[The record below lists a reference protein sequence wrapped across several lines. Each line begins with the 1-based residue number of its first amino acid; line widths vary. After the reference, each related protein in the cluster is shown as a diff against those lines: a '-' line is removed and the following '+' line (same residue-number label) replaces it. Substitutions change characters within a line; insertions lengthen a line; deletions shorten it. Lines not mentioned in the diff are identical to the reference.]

1 MGRVKALLHGDS
13 IPAPFSKQVFRMV
26 LAGLVLFL
34 PLVVF
39 LALLVREGNRSID
52 VTKAELD
59 GVTYISALRPLGQ
72 LLAEHRGLTNTYLA
86 GEADLDGR
94 IATLGDRIDGEFTR
108 LITEFPKETKRL
120 EAQRWVV
127 GLRLAWLQVRENWT
141 SMERSDVFSAHTDL
155 ISKLFQLIRHVANTS
170 MLILDGD
177 LESYHLMD
185 LIVNRLLQTGELVGR
200 LRGLS
205 AGAMALAAPVSEQT
219 MRDMQVFRVQVGSE
233 YDALFYDLNVAIDK
247 DPAIASAVSNS
258 LAIFDRHYR
267 KFMEAS
273 EPPRDFSPVEEKSA
287 LVIFEAGTKTIEA
300 IHAIH
305 DVITP
310 ELRHLLDDRID
321 GRLTERYVYFS
332 VAALAA
338 LLAALAG
345 RAFVRSMTETLR
357 EQVEIRNSEALAKAR
372 DVELLQRITRAAN
385 ESTSID
391 GALKACI
398 EDVRRFTGWPS
409 GQAYLVADDGSGQLQ
424 PVLPDLE
431 QGPMGAMPAN
441 QMEDPPGLAG
451 IALPRRVLNAREAI
465 WVTDVSVDA
474 AYREDGDGLGDK
486 IHGSFGFPVMMN
498 DEIVAVIEFCSI
510 EREEP
515 NYQTLDLMSNIGTQ
529 IGRAVERARA
539 ETAMLRAVERAE
551 EASRVKSKFLS
562 GMSHELRTPLNAV
575 IGMSQI
581 LRMDL
586 DDSPGTPWRQELD
599 VIHANGL
606 ELLSMVDN
614 ILRLA
619 AFEDYD
625 EKENDQVVDVASI
638 VQSSLEDIRPDAES
652 RKLAVTG
659 PDNARRP
666 FLVKGDPDR
675 IKPVLGAVLSNAVKY
690 TPGDGEVRVS
700 VENYD
705 SDGEPM
711 VRITVSDTG
720 PGIPEKYRERIFVP
734 FDRLDNYNGNVA
746 GAGVSLSLAQRSVEK
761 MHGHLD
767 FKNQP
772 DEGCQ
777 FWIDLPAA

>member
-1 MGRVKALLHGDS
+1 MGHVEAKARREPV
-13 IPAPFSKQVFRMV
+13 PAPFSKQVSRMV
-26 LAGLVLFL
+26 LAGLVLLF

-39 LALLVREGNRSID
+39 LAILVREGNRSID

-59 GVTYISALRPLGQ
+59 GVTYISALRPLGR
-72 LLAEHRGLTNTYLA
+72 LLAEHRGLANTYLA
-86 GEADLDGR
+86 GRGDVGERITDLAG
-94 IATLGDRIDGEFTR
+94 RIDGEFTR
-108 LITEFPKETKRL
+108 LIKEFPRETRKL
-120 EAQRWVV
+120 KAQRRVV
-127 GLRLAWLQVRENWT
+127 ELRLDWLQVNENWP
-141 SMERSDVFSAHTDL
+141 SMERSDAFSAHTDL
-155 ISKLFQLIRHVANTS
+155 ISGLFQLIRHVANTF

-185 LIVNRLLQTGELVGR
+185 LMVNRLLQTGELVGR
-200 LRGLS
+200 LRGLA
-205 AGAMALAAPVSEQT
+205 AGAMASPDPVSSQT
-219 MRDMQVFRVQVGSE
+219 TRDIQVFQAQVMSE
-233 YDALFYDLNVAIDK
+233 YDTLFYDLNVAIEK
-247 DPAIASAVSNS
+247 EPAIAAAVASS
-258 LAIFDRHYR
+258 LVVFERHYR
-267 KFMEAS
+267 QFVEATD
-273 EPPRDFSPVEEKSA
+273 PARGFSAAGEKNA
-287 LVIFEAGTKTIEA
+287 MAVFEAGTKTIDA
-300 IHAIH
+300 VHAIH

-310 ELRHLLDDRID
+310 ELRRLLEDRID
-321 GRLTERYVYFS
+321 RRLTERYVYFS
-332 VAALAA
+332 LAVLAA
-338 LLAALAG
+338 LLAAAAG
-345 RAFVRSMTETLR
+345 VAFVRLMTETLR
-357 EQVEIRNSEALAKAR
+357 EQVEIRSTEAFAKAR

-391 GALKACI
+391 GALESCI
-398 EDVRRFTGWPS
+398 EDVRRFTGWPL
-409 GQAYLVADDGSGQLQ
+409 GQAYMVADDGSCQLQ

-431 QGPMGAMPAN
+431 RGQVGAMPAN

-451 IALPRRVLNAREAI
+451 IGLPRRVLNAREAI
-465 WVTDVSVDA
+465 WVTDVAVDA
-474 AYREDGDGLGDK
+474 AYRDDGAGAGDK
-486 IHGSFGFPVMMN
+486 LHGTFGFPVMMN
-498 DEIVAVIEFCSI
+498 DEIVAVLEFCSI

-515 NYQTLDLMSNIGTQ
+515 SYQTLDMMSNIGTQ

-539 ETAMLRAVERAE
+539 EAAMLRAVERAE

-586 DDSPGTPWRQELD
+586 DDRPATFWREELD
-599 VIHANGL
+599 VIHDNGM

-619 AFEDYD
+619 ALDEYD
-625 EKENDQVVDVASI
+625 DGTTIQVVDVTSI
-638 VQSSLEDIRPDAES
+638 VQGSLDDIRPDAEN

-659 PDNARRP
+659 PDSARRP
-666 FLVKGDPDR
+666 FLVKGDPDQ

-690 TPGDGEVRVS
+690 TPGEGQVRVS
-700 VENYD
+700 VENR
-705 SDGEPM
+705 DGVGGPM

-720 PGIPEKYRERIFVP
+720 PGIPEEYRARVFVP
-734 FDRLDNYNGNVA
+734 FERLDNYNGNVA

-767 FKNQP
+767 YKNQP